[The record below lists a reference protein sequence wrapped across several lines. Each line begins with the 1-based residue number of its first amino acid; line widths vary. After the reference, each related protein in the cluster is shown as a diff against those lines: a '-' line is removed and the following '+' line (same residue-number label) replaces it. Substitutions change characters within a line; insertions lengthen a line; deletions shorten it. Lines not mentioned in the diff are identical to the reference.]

1 MRQGLDER
9 RRRRFGSSGRAF
21 AAAASTAVSSL
32 EPLTVV
38 PVVAAAVMKCGV
50 KCSRWWRD
58 RAGSLGRLWQAC
70 CLPIVS
76 TCSTVQ

>member
-1 MRQGLDER
+1 MRQGLDE

-38 PVVAAAVMKCGV
+38 PVVAVAAMECGV

-58 RAGSLGRLWQAC
+58 RAGSLGGLGEAPR
-70 CLPIVS
+70 LPIVS
-76 TCSTVQ
+76 S